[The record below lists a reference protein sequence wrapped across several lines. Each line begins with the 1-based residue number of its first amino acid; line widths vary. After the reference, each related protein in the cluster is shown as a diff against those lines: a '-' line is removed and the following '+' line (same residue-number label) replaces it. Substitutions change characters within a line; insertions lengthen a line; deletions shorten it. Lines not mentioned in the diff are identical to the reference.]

1 MPRTLGCGAASDRL
15 QGRRPSAGE
24 DVDVLVV
31 DVQERAAAV
40 GIDPDPLRA
49 FVTPVQV
56 ENVERMP
63 VRATVRVD
71 LDDGHASTIAR
82 ATDTARG
89 SRELEFVSVD
99 NCGL

>member
-1 MPRTLGCGAASDRL
+1 
-15 QGRRPSAGE
+15 
-24 DVDVLVV
+24 VLVV

-49 FVTPVQV
+49 LVTPVQV

-63 VRATVRVD
+63 VRATVWVD

-89 SRELEFVSVD
+89 SRELEFVPVD
-99 NCGL
+99 NCGLWGRLTREGAEPMNPRNNQPA